1 MKHTFDLILRN
12 GTCVS
17 HRGIAPADIAV
28 RKGRIEEFGSLSHDK
43 ARREIDATGLH
54 IFPGIACLMNIIVTK
69 CVLQRKTYKAIF
81 CLGIIYFIL
90 NYIIIART
98 GHVMYFFINH

>member
-28 RKGRIEEFGSLSHDK
+28 RKGRIE
-43 ARREIDATGLH
+43 
-54 IFPGIACLMNIIVTK
+54 
-69 CVLQRKTYKAIF
+69 
-81 CLGIIYFIL
+81 
-90 NYIIIART
+90 
-98 GHVMYFFINH
+98 